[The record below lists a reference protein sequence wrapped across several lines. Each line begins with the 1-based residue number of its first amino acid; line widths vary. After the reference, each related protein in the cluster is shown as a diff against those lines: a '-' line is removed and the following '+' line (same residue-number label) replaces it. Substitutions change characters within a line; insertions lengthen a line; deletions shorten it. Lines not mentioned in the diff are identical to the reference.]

1 MPILAAAT
9 GERGKTQERGS
20 RPRGVGGK
28 KGGSER
34 ASEHAN
40 KASWS
45 PVRAVRQP
53 THPLPPHSDAG
64 VGPAGMGKEWRVD
77 EREEGKGHGQRQD
90 GRKASVEVEY
100 VAGRGTAA
108 SRIRKEDMGDGLEEI
123 FDVPS
128 IVRTQS
134 TSPTEAV
141 RFM

>member
-1 MPILAAAT
+1 MEWAVRRE
-9 GERGKTQERGS
+9 G
-20 RPRGVGGK
+20 
-28 KGGSER
+28 